1 MAHMELTEGE
11 VIHPYE
17 DGLMTP
23 VVNMAHIKYTYV
35 CTHTYIH
42 TYIYIYIHIHIS
54 YNIYIIYIY
63 IYERRTRL
71 LLATEMAKVG
81 GPLLVLKVCSSTLCA
96 KIGYR

>member
-35 CTHTYIH
+35 HI
-42 TYIYIYIHIHIS
+42 YIYIYTYIHIHIS
-54 YNIYIIYIY
+54 YNHIYIY
-63 IYERRTRL
+63 TR
-71 LLATEMAKVG
+71 A
-81 GPLLVLKVCSSTLCA
+81 PD
-96 KIGYR
+96 KITTRNGNGQSGWSPIGSESL